1 MVRYRL
7 SGGDAWR
14 VYDSARPPE
23 LIAPDTII
31 AYSRDLATGER
42 SIMGTA
48 RYTFDRLPSP
58 VSAVTVNADGDGL
71 SDAWEQVFSIED
83 PNTDTDTDG
92 DGANALAEYR
102 RGTDPRDAGSR
113 PTDTPAPEVEIAVV
127 SVQEGRI
134 HLVWPAESHG

>member
-1 MVRYRL
+1 
-7 SGGDAWR
+7 
-14 VYDSARPPE
+14 
-23 LIAPDTII
+23 
-31 AYSRDLATGER
+31 
-42 SIMGTA
+42 MGTA

-92 DGANALAEYR
+92 DSANALAEYR

-134 HLVWPAESHG
+134 HLVWPAESHGYVLEWSTDLSVWSPVTPQPVGNQWSEAVGGAKKFYRLRGN